1 MDPRFVQMNKASSM
15 DFMRILRSLEEF
27 LYEVM
32 TWLVFYPRTLLR
44 TALHPIEILD
54 YSRAELRKAEDD
66 QYQET
71 ISAPLFLMLSL
82 VISHG
87 VELALH
93 LHPFANVG
101 HGAEKLV
108 GSDQNLIILRSLM
121 FAVFPLMFALEQVR
135 DAKQTLTRKSL
146 RGPFYGECYPASVF
160 CLVFGIGGTI
170 DQAWPDKRAAGWAIM
185 AVAIVWYLLVQIVW
199 LKRFND
205 RWSRAIGVAV
215 LCFLKASMVVFIV
228 AVAVSLAILG

>member
-1 MDPRFVQMNKASSM
+1 MQTNKASSM

-44 TALHPIEILD
+44 TALRPIGILD
-54 YSRAELRKAEDD
+54 YSRAELRKPEEE

-87 VELALH
+87 IELALH
-93 LHPFANVG
+93 LHPFADFGDN
-101 HGAEKLV
+101 AQQLV

-135 DAKQTLTRKSL
+135 TSKQALTRKSL

-160 CLVFGIGGTI
+160 CLVFGVGGTMAK
-170 DQAWPDKRAAGWAIM
+170 AWPDQRAVGWALM
-185 AVAIVWYLLVQIVW
+185 ATAAAWYLGLQIVW
-199 LKRFND
+199 LRRFND
-205 RWSRAIGVAV
+205 SWPRAAAAAV
-215 LCFLKASMVVFIV
+215 LCFLKASVVVFLM
-228 AVAVSLAILG
+228 AAAVSLAILA